1 MTNIGWTKYQ
11 DCAYKGRLVGYQANR
26 FHRMLLLN
34 GKVEIF
40 FNVTWIN
47 NVSPKPTPMELT
59 VENQPNASILSLAS
73 KSS

>member
-1 MTNIGWTKYQ
+1 
-11 DCAYKGRLVGYQANR
+11 
-26 FHRMLLLN
+26 MLLLN